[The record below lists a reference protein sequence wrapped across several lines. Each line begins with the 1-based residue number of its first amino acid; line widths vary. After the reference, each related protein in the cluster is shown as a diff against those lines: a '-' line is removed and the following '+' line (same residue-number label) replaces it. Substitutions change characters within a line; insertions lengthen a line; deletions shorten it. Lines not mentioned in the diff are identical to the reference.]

1 VLSITGKELIVKLQ
15 KDGWKLERVSGSHH
29 IMTKAG
35 YKPASVPVHSGKD
48 LPPGM
53 LNKLLKDTGLKGRW

>member
-1 VLSITGKELIVKLQ
+1 MTGKELIAKLQ

-35 YKPASVPVHSGKD
+35 CKPASVPVHGGKEIT
-48 LPPGM
+48 PGT
-53 LNKLLKDTGLKGRW
+53 LNKLLRDTGLKGR